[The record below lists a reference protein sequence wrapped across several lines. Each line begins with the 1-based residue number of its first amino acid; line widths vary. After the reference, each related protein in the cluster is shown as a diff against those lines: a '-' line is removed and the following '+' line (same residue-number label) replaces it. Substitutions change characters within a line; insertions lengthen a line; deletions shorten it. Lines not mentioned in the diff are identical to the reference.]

1 MYGYVIFLIVC
12 IHDKLGDIMLGLF
25 FFLET
30 GSYYVDLAILEL
42 TL

>member
-1 MYGYVIFLIVC
+1 MYGYVIFLIIC
-12 IHDKLGDIMLGLF
+12 IHDKLGDIMLVL